1 MHVVTTPEKPKE
13 LHFKKLI
20 SHKSYNIERQ
30 GEKERETMSEFVPAS
45 MKNDPKSKLKEAA
58 KTSYWSPSGKK
69 TTKPDAT
76 DDWQET
82 LRKIEKNKAEKAA
95 RRREQNAKNASILAR
110 MGSTTSTS
118 STESTKKTSPTLRP
132 AASPFVVKKNLMSN
146 VPSFATPTS
155 VLRGGPIH
163 SSPKVSKVPKVA
175 EFVPGQGMTY
185 GNQQQQKQQQQSYT
199 PPTVPAEYHNFN
211 TFKES
216 IPSAKP
222 VNLQSLYL
230 PEQYRQYYQVQSVMT
245 HSQVPAGSEVIKEVR
260 C

>member
-1 MHVVTTPEKPKE
+1 
-13 LHFKKLI
+13 
-20 SHKSYNIERQ
+20 
-30 GEKERETMSEFVPAS
+30 MSEFVPAS
-45 MKNDPKSKLKEAA
+45 MKSDPKSKLKEAA

-69 TTKPDAT
+69 TTDNWQETLRKIDKKPAAT

-110 MGSTTSTS
+110 MGSTTSAN

-155 VLRGGPIH
+155 VLRGGPIS

-185 GNQQQQKQQQQSYT
+185 GSQQQQKQQVQQNYT
-199 PPTVPAEYHNFN
+199 PPAVPAEYHNFN

-260 C
+260 RSLKSRTH

>member
-1 MHVVTTPEKPKE
+1 MGICSLFFIDDKCSHNTRKTERADSF
-13 LHFKKLI
+13 FKKLI

-132 AASPFVVKKNLMSN
+132 AASPFVVKKNLM
-146 VPSFATPTS
+146 
-155 VLRGGPIH
+155 I
-163 SSPKVSKVPKVA
+163 
-175 EFVPGQGMTY
+175 
-185 GNQQQQKQQQQSYT
+185 
-199 PPTVPAEYHNFN
+199 
-211 TFKES
+211 
-216 IPSAKP
+216 
-222 VNLQSLYL
+222 
-230 PEQYRQYYQVQSVMT
+230 
-245 HSQVPAGSEVIKEVR
+245 
-260 C
+260 